1 MNNQL
6 IHSGRDESNNGRG
19 AAGLAAADREALE
32 AFVRDADA
40 GAYDDGDAENLAA
53 AVETIRSLL
62 EPTPTAGPTTE
73 STTEPTP
80 AATKWADAADYSG
93 PTGESTSA
101 TGIDHPIDRIE
112 LPDAVDAAAA
122 RAAYDAVVEFL
133 VATGPATA
141 SEIAGGVMPEHPLGY
156 APPSATDHEAAT
168 WWHEVIKP
176 TLDADPTVSDDSP
189 YGYELGG
196 RGV

>member
-1 MNNQL
+1 MNNRL
-6 IHSGRDESNNGRG
+6 IHSGRDESNESHG

-62 EPTPTAGPTTE
+62 ETTPTAGP
-73 STTEPTP
+73 TTEPTP

-93 PTGESTSA
+93 STDGSASA
-101 TGIDHPIDRIE
+101 TGSCHPIDRIE
-112 LPDAVDAAAA
+112 LPNPVDAGAAQ
-122 RAAYDAVVEFL
+122 AAYDAVLVFL
-133 VATGPATA
+133 VAAGPATD
-141 SEIAGGVMPEHPLGY
+141 SEIAAGVMPEHPLGY
-156 APPSATDHEAAT
+156 APPSATDSEAAT
-168 WWHEVIKP
+168 WWQEVIKP
-176 TLDADPTVSDDSP
+176 TLDADPTVSYDSS

-196 RGV
+196 GV

>member
-6 IHSGRDESNNGRG
+6 IHSGHDESNNGHG
-19 AAGLAAADREALE
+19 AAGLAAVDREALE

-40 GAYDDGDAENLAA
+40 GAYEDGDGENLAA

-62 EPTPTAGPTTE
+62 ETTPTAGPTTE
-73 STTEPTP
+73 PTP
-80 AATKWADAADYSG
+80 SATKWADAADYSG
-93 PTGESTSA
+93 PTGENASA

-112 LPDAVDAAAA
+112 LPDAVDDAAA

-133 VATGPATA
+133 VAAGPATD

-196 RGV
+196 RRM

>member
-1 MNNQL
+1 MNNRL
-6 IHSGRDESNNGRG
+6 IHSGHDESNGSHG

-62 EPTPTAGPTTE
+62 ETTPTAGPTTE
-73 STTEPTP
+73 PTP
-80 AATKWADAADYSG
+80 SATKWADAADYSG
-93 PTGESTSA
+93 STEGDASA
-101 TGIDHPIDRIE
+101 TGICHPIDRIE

-122 RAAYDAVVEFL
+122 RAAYDAVLVFL
-133 VATGPATA
+133 VAAGPATD
-141 SEIAGGVMPEHPLGY
+141 SEIAASVMSEHPLGY
-156 APPSATDHEAAT
+156 APPSATESEVAT
-168 WWHEVIKP
+168 WWQEVIKP
-176 TLDADPTVSDDSP
+176 TLDADPTVSYDSS

-196 RGV
+196 GV